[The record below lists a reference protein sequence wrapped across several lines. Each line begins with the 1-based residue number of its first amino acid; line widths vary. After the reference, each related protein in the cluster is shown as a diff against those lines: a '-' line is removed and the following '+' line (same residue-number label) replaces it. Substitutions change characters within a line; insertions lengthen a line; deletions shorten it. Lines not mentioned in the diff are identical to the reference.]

1 MSKAA
6 AWYISFSQLHVPAA
20 AFSDDPAAQIAGVRF
35 IRLLL
40 SRKAAPVKE
49 VIEANV
55 LGRIAAL
62 LGTEGNPNLLF
73 ECAWALTNV
82 AASEY
87 TQNVVDLGV
96 IPMLGALLASRR
108 ASQTCGSSACGAS
121 ATSRAIALRCATRS
135 LRRPAPLK
143 TCCATFS
150 TPRRSRCSAPRRG
163 RSQTCAAESRTRR
176 GKVVMYVRPS
186 VTRGRYS
193 TYRPLL
199 HRAVMPALAHLLTYE
214 DEEVLARMHARRSH
228 SSLTAP
234 SRRSGL

>member
-1 MSKAA
+1 VCCFFVVSKAA

-96 IPMLGALLASRR
+96 IPMLGALLASGEPDLREQCMWCLGNV
-108 ASQTCGSSACGAS
+108 AGDCA
-121 ATSRAIALRCATRS
+121 ALRDTVIATPGAVENLLRNIQHPATLS
-135 LRRPAPLK
+135 LLR
-143 TCCATFS
+143 TATWTLS
-150 TPRRSRCSAPRRG
+150 NLC
-163 RSQTCAAESRTRR
+163 R
-176 GKVVMYVRPS
+176 GKP
-186 VTRGRYS
+186 
-193 TYRPLL
+193 
-199 HRAVMPALAHLLTYE
+199 
-214 DEEVLARMHARRSH
+214 D
-228 SSLTAP
+228 P
-234 SRRSGL
+234 SRKGCDVCAP